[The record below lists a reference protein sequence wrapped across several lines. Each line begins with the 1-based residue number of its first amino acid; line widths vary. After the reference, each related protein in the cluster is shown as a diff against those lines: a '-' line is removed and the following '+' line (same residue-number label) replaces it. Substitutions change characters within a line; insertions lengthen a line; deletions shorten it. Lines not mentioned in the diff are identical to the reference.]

1 MASKEVMI
9 VTPEDIHDHVT
20 LSASAADTLK
30 WLVSHAGIEMDD
42 DARADFVVM
51 RGLRDNDIRE
61 LWELKAW
68 CEKVIDCLK
77 TVCKHAYN
85 VGGEETLPKNVSWS
99 KQSYTYEWAEETHPS
114 GIAKGLVDSGLAT
127 EYDFL
132 DTVSV
137 NAMAKAAGITVEKL
151 MQLYPE
157 HIVMKPKER
166 TLKIK

>member
-1 MASKEVMI
+1 MASKEVMT
-9 VTPEDIHDHVT
+9 VTPEDIHAHVT

-30 WLVSHAGIEMDD
+30 WLIAHAGIEMDD
-42 DARADFVVM
+42 DAQADFVVM

-68 CEKVIDCLK
+68 CEKVVDCLK

-99 KQSYTYEWAEETHPS
+99 KQNYTYEFAEGAAEIVAS
-114 GIAKGLVDSGLAT
+114 ALIERGLVSTTQLYQQLTVSQMSKASGL
-127 EYDFL
+127 
-132 DTVSV
+132 
-137 NAMAKAAGITVEKL
+137 TVEKL
-151 MQLYPE
+151 AELVPDVILQ
-157 HIVMKPKER
+157 KPKER